1 MEGGYINPSPSSLH
15 CPAGTRGRGPTIAVS
30 KPFVSL
36 PSVLPSFMSGI
47 WLSLFLSGSNYSNPF
62 FPRTEP
68 NSGFSSRRRFS
79 RPPPPW
85 SARTKYTS
93 RVRRRDD
100 AGKVS
105 DDEQS
110 ARYFILIWMGR
121 QKRGPGVNRESRWPQ
136 IKSGSSNTVYFVQR
150 STFSHQNSAASAN
163 ARSLALVSSKL
174 ALN

>member
-1 MEGGYINPSPSSLH
+1 MNFLQEKMGVRPGERGREGEGFIRIHVASSPFLTPARPPAPYSRIHSLTRPLGSMEGGYINPSPSSLH

-85 SARTKYTS
+85 STRTKYTS

-105 DDEQS
+105 DD
-110 ARYFILIWMGR
+110 
-121 QKRGPGVNRESRWPQ
+121 
-136 IKSGSSNTVYFVQR
+136 
-150 STFSHQNSAASAN
+150 
-163 ARSLALVSSKL
+163 
-174 ALN
+174 